1 MDRPRPT
8 PFFRHQS
15 RIRQF
20 DPAWRGGIEIL
31 QGTLQQARGGLGN
44 AQSQAIGTK
53 QEQTGRFWNGSA
65 RILEWIWNR
74 DRQAFLNTDE
84 ETPVQRH
91 EVPTHL
97 NIEDKAFAGLT
108 MRQLMV
114 AIIGLALA
122 YAAMSEAPLPLP
134 IRLAAGGMVLLA
146 TAAVSL
152 WRPAGRPLEDWA
164 FVLLQYVS
172 VPRIVVW
179 RVRTPR
185 EETLSDEPR
194 FEVVVPDRPAT
205 GIPGEGRALR

>member
-1 MDRPRPT
+1 
-8 PFFRHQS
+8 
-15 RIRQF
+15 
-20 DPAWRGGIEIL
+20 
-31 QGTLQQARGGLGN
+31 
-44 AQSQAIGTK
+44 
-53 QEQTGRFWNGSA
+53 
-65 RILEWIWNR
+65 LEWIWNP

-84 ETPVQRH
+84 EMPVQRH

-122 YAAMSEAPLPLP
+122 YAAMSEAPLPLA
-134 IRLAAGGMVLLA
+134 IRLAAGGVVLLA

-152 WRPAGRPLEDWA
+152 WRPAGRPLEDWV

-205 GIPGEGRALR
+205 GTPGEGRALR